1 MEVALARP
9 RSRPVQGQVFPVAD
23 AWPQADAEH
32 PRESKDGRRLA
43 LRVGADRVGWDAEPR
58 WLQRFNHVNALPNP
72 RWDEFPEYRDVV
84 IGDVPVSHRAHF
96 AVAEM
101 LSYQKIVLIEI
112 ELRPIG
118 AHHGAVAPRFGQIEL
133 PVALHQLAPGCF

>member
-32 PRESKDGRRLA
+32 QRESKHGRRLA
-43 LRVGADRVGWDAEPR
+43 LRVGADRVGLDAEPR
-58 WLQRFNHVNALPNP
+58 WLQRFNHVNAFPNP

-84 IGDVPVSHRAHF
+84 IGDVPVGHRAHF

-101 LSYQKIVLIEI
+101 LPYQKIVLIYSA
-112 ELRPIG
+112 RRWIG
-118 AHHGAVAPRFGQIEL
+118 SCFGNT
-133 PVALHQLAPGCF
+133 